1 MDVLQPISKSW
12 SELTWQQ
19 LCQAW
24 SVKQRYGGNADVA
37 RAAALLALTVGSKF
51 ATSFSRSARDTF
63 GIQVSGFKYDEQTGE
78 KIYLLRPEAHTV
90 TAREL
95 AYYAKQTLMWFDY
108 PYGDPGDEEE
118 KDDKGKVIKERREPV
133 RGYVGPMHDALALP
147 CDYVSVS
154 GFKVQVSSNAK
165 RSFLKPKAWNLK
177 PVKHFALPQ
186 VACNNL
192 TWQQYRSLQAI
203 VPQLFNDD
211 ISDEQAVQL
220 QAQFLSHCLV
230 PRSFALMDSSGK
242 SIKIRPHWVYEY
254 DTERAEHLVVWWKK
268 RLKPETSVSILFHIC
283 FQVYQTAVGYYSQ
296 VFPLLFSESGN
307 SESLQDALTGEVNT
321 INSIMKYQGYTDP
334 QQVYDTNLP
343 IILGVLNNMTK
354 EAKEIEKMNA
364 KMKKK

>member
-1 MDVLQPISKSW
+1 MNSVTLHPLPASW
-12 SELTWQQ
+12 SELTWKQ
-19 LCQAW
+19 LTDVWRCKMQ
-24 SVKQRYGGNADVA
+24 YGGNGDVA
-37 RAAALLALTVGSKF
+37 RAAALLALL
-51 ATSFSRSARDTF
+51 
-63 GIQVSGFKYDEQTGE
+63 GITTCRHADMSEKTGE
-78 KIYLLRPEAHTV
+78 AVYTLVEKNGRMW
-90 TAREL
+90 TATPREL
-95 AYYAKQTLMWFDY
+95 AYMAKQTLMWFDY
-108 PYGDPGDEEE
+108 PYGNPGEKEE

-133 RGYVGPMHDALALP
+133 HGYVGPMHDALALP
-147 CDYVSVS
+147 CDYVLVS

-177 PVKHFALPQ
+177 PAKHFALPQ

-192 TWQQYRSLQAI
+192 TWQQYRSLQAV
-203 VPQLFNDD
+203 VPQLFNDG

-220 QAQFLSHCLV
+220 QAQFLAHCLV

-283 FQVYQTAVGYYSQ
+283 FQVYQTAVGYYSK
-296 VFPLLFSESGN
+296 VFPLLFSGSGN
-307 SESLQDALTGEVNT
+307 SDSLQDALTGEVNT

-354 EAKEIEKMNA
+354 EAKEIEKMNS
-364 KMKKK
+364 KIKRK